1 MAIELSDTL
10 DTPVAPGS
18 AGGDALVAPGSA
30 GGDAL
35 VAPGSAGGDALV
47 APDSAGGDALVASD
61 TTGGSDIP
69 SYPGA
74 SEKTISLDEL
84 SGVLGEP
91 VISNVDLTVIEVMP
105 KKMSEHV
112 KSCWGMLMGDLA

>member
-1 MAIELSDTL
+1 MAIELSDTF
-10 DTPVAPGS
+10 DTPVAQGAPVAPGAPGS

-30 GGDAL
+30 GGNDNL
-35 VAPGSAGGDALV
+35 DTLPG
-47 APDSAGGDALVASD
+47 
-61 TTGGSDIP
+61 T
-69 SYPGA
+69 

-91 VISNVDLTVIEVMP
+91 VVSNVDLTVIEVIP

>member
-18 AGGDALVAPGSA
+18 AGGDALVVP
-30 GGDAL
+30 
-35 VAPGSAGGDALV
+35 
-47 APDSAGGDALVASD
+47 D
-61 TTGGSDIP
+61 TTGGSDTLR
-69 SYPGA
+69 YPGA

>member
-10 DTPVAPGS
+10 DTPVAQGAP
-18 AGGDALVAPGSA
+18 VAPGAS
-30 GGDAL
+30 
-35 VAPGSAGGDALV
+35 GSAGGDALV
-47 APDSAGGDALVASD
+47 APD
-61 TTGGSDIP
+61 TTGGSDTLR
-69 SYPGA
+69 YPGA

-105 KKMSEHV
+105 KKISEHV

>member
-10 DTPVAPGS
+10 DTPVAQGAPVAPG
-18 AGGDALVAPGSA
+18 APGAPGSA

-47 APDSAGGDALVASD
+47 APD
-61 TTGGSDIP
+61 TTGGSDTLR
-69 SYPGA
+69 YPGA

>member
-30 GGDAL
+30 GRDAL

-47 APDSAGGDALVASD
+47 APD
-61 TTGGSDIP
+61 TTGGSDTLR
-69 SYPGA
+69 YPGA